1 MLEKKTHHNNDTYGM
16 IPRTCW
22 HLEHC
27 REKGQPTISK
37 ATVSVLHWYGS
48 MKIILHTHFV
58 KTWPVSKETGLFY
71 VNTIDLLCTRS
82 KKNPH
87 NNSRSLEP
95 HSDPD
100 AQLQQGAPVLSTTLC
115 TYTGPQKWT
124 IR

>member
-48 MKIILHTHFV
+48 MKIILLTQLCQNMASFERD
-58 KTWPVSKETGLFY
+58 WPFL
-71 VNTIDLLCTRS
+71 R
-82 KKNPH
+82 
-87 NNSRSLEP
+87 
-95 HSDPD
+95 
-100 AQLQQGAPVLSTTLC
+100 
-115 TYTGPQKWT
+115 
-124 IR
+124 